1 MMKANNGYEKRVHKI
16 LKTYNSILVRCQ
28 NVPTIS
34 DKNIV
39 FVEDIAG
46 MINAQIEIRKPIL
59 YFQEQKCT
67 SFILLDGNEG
77 YIYILKADCAEV
89 SKVEQVIDNC
99 EYVRS
104 RFLRNILLKVEKVLS
119 DVDGKSLL
127 TEKEQQ
133 YLDSIKEETNEAV
146 QGTPSNLSLVPTQKK
161 NIILNFFSKY
171 KKNKVLNTTKNEE
184 KMKIV

>member
-16 LKTYNSILVRCQ
+16 LKTYNSILVKCQ

-99 EYVRS
+99 EYARS

-119 DVDGKSLL
+119 NVDGKSLL

-146 QGTPSNLSLVPTQKK
+146 QGTPSNLSLVPSKK
-161 NIILNFFSKY
+161 NVILNFFSKY

-184 KMKIV
+184 KIKIV